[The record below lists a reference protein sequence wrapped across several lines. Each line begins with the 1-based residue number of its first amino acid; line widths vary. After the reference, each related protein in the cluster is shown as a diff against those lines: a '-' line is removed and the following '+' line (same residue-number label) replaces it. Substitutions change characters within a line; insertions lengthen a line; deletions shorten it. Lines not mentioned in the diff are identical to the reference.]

1 MSDINFQAINENFPI
16 AGQDNDT
23 QVFRDNFETI
33 KENFRLA
40 KTEISDLEEKAAR
53 TDQANDFN
61 LFTVT
66 RAVFQNN
73 RDKVADLVS
82 EQGVI
87 TADPF
92 TIDYENGNYQILRL
106 GASISLDTLNF
117 PGDPAIPNEPSS
129 PIGVGRVVLE
139 LYASNPGLSG
149 HTITFSSS
157 GGTVIKYGTGFPS
170 PFILTSTENPV
181 FIEIWRHS
189 QETIFIRHL
198 GLFA

>member
-23 QVFRDNFETI
+23 QVFRDNFDTI

-40 KTEISDLEEKAAR
+40 KDEITDLEGKTAR

-61 LFTVT
+61 LFTIT
-66 RAVFQNN
+66 RAVLQNS
-73 RDKVADLVS
+73 RERVADLVS
-82 EQGVI
+82 AQGVI

-92 TIDYENGNYQILRL
+92 TIDYENGNYQILRI
-106 GASISLDTLNF
+106 GESISLDTLNF
-117 PGDPAIPNEPSS
+117 PGDPAIANEPSS
-129 PIGVGRVVLE
+129 PIGVGRVTLE
-139 LYASNPGLSG
+139 LYASNPGVSG

-157 GGTVIKYGTGFPS
+157 GGTVIKYAAGFPT
-170 PFILTSTENPV
+170 PLILTSIDNPV
-181 FIEIWRHS
+181 FVEIWRHS
-189 QETIFIRHL
+189 QERIFIRHL